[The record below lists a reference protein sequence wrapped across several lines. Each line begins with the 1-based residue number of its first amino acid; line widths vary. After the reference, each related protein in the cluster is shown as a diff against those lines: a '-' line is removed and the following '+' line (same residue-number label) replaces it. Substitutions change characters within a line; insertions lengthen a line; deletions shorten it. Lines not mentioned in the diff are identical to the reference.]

1 MCALLWLLTLVA
13 SALFGLDEKP
23 EETVHVHEQAPHI
36 AMASSAI
43 DLHLISSAR
52 ALASATKL
60 EADASFRK
68 FLPEGNLEDPELP
81 VPEACLCR
89 RPQTYSL
96 DQGQKH
102 ISEHSLHHHQSGRSA
117 QKSVYQ

>member
-1 MCALLWLLTLVA
+1 
-13 SALFGLDEKP
+13 
-23 EETVHVHEQAPHI
+23 
-36 AMASSAI
+36 MASSAI
-43 DLHLISSAR
+43 DLHLISSGR

-68 FLPEGNLEDPELP
+68 FLPEGNLEDTELP

-117 QKSVYQ
+117 QKSVYQLWQRKCRYGSDGNTLFLRVPMWTALDHTI

>member
-1 MCALLWLLTLVA
+1 
-13 SALFGLDEKP
+13 
-23 EETVHVHEQAPHI
+23 
-36 AMASSAI
+36 
-43 DLHLISSAR
+43 
-52 ALASATKL
+52 
-60 EADASFRK
+60 
-68 FLPEGNLEDPELP
+68 LP